1 MLFREKLVE
10 LREAKGLSQ
19 TALAETSGV
28 ALGTIRK
35 IEQGSTNQRLNFSF
49 VVALAKA
56 LGTDCGAFA
65 GCEDVQLDDPPAALP
80 APPPPPPKPK
90 P

>member
-1 MLFREKLVE
+1 MLFREKLAQ

-19 TALAETSGV
+19 AALAEASGV

-35 IEQGSTNQRLNFSF
+35 IEQGATTQRLNFSF

-65 GCEDVQLDDPPAALP
+65 GCEDVAID
-80 APPPPPPKPK
+80 PPPPKK
-90 P
+90 KK